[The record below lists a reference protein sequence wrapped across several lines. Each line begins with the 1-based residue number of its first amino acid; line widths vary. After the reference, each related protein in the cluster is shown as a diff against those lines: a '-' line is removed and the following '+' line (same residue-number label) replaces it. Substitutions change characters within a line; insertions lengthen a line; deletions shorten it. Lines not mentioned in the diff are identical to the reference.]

1 LSTFSSTKKNT
12 LRTNIVNEEKK
23 KMGVFFKKKIK
34 LEEPFFRT
42 LITTAAK
49 KGHNPVKHLPQ
60 NIQLK
65 P

>member
-1 LSTFSSTKKNT
+1 MRKRKDGGFLKKKN
-12 LRTNIVNEEKK
+12 
-23 KMGVFFKKKIK
+23 K

>member
-23 KMGVFFKKKIK
+23 RWGFFKKKNK

>member
-1 LSTFSSTKKNT
+1 
-12 LRTNIVNEEKK
+12 
-23 KMGVFFKKKIK
+23 MGVFLKKKK

>member
-1 LSTFSSTKKNT
+1 
-12 LRTNIVNEEKK
+12 
-23 KMGVFFKKKIK
+23 MGVFLKNKIK